1 MEVVRIVAFQ
11 LEKMSKPLKIS
22 EQAAVQMPMKTVA
35 SLIMMVAIGTWAY
48 FGLHETLNNHA
59 TKIELMQKDLE
70 QNSEFRIKYPRGELG
85 QSSGE
90 AELFM
95 LVEHMAG
102 LIESMD
108 EELKGMRNNKINID
122 FLKEQ
127 VAKLQVDV
135 EKLIRN
141 GNGAH

>member
-1 MEVVRIVAFQ
+1 M
-11 LEKMSKPLKIS
+11 KIS
-22 EQAAVQMPMKTVA
+22 ENTAISMPMKNLISIIAAVA
-35 SLIMMVAIGTWAY
+35 VGVWAY
-48 FGLHETLNNHA
+48 FGIVETLNKHS
-59 TKIELMQKDLE
+59 TTLELMQKDLE
-70 QNSEFRIKYPRGELG
+70 ANSEFRIKYPRGELG

-127 VAKLQVDV
+127 VSKLQIDV

-141 GNGAH
+141 GNGEH

>member
-1 MEVVRIVAFQ
+1 M
-11 LEKMSKPLKIS
+11 KIS
-22 EQAAVQMPMKTVA
+22 DKTSVSMPMKNLISIIGAVA
-35 SLIMMVAIGTWAY
+35 VGVWAY
-48 FGLHETLNNHA
+48 FGVVETLNKHS
-59 TKIELMQKDLE
+59 TKLELFEKDLS
-70 QNSEFRIKYPRGELG
+70 QNTEFRIKYPRGELG

-108 EELKGMRNNKINID
+108 EELKNMRNNKINID

-127 VAKLQVDV
+127 VSKLQADV

-141 GNGAH
+141 GNGEH

>member
-1 MEVVRIVAFQ
+1 
-11 LEKMSKPLKIS
+11 MSKKPLTIS
-22 EQAAVQMPMKTVA
+22 ESAAVQMPMKTVA
-35 SLIMMVAIGTWAY
+35 SLIALVAIGPWAY

-95 LVEHMAG
+95 LVEHMSG

-127 VAKLQVDV
+127 VSKLQVDV
-135 EKLIRN
+135 EKLIRK
-141 GNGAH
+141 NGAH

>member
-1 MEVVRIVAFQ
+1 
-11 LEKMSKPLKIS
+11 MSKPLKIS

-127 VAKLQVDV
+127 VSKLQEDV

-141 GNGAH
+141 GSGAH

>member
-1 MEVVRIVAFQ
+1 
-11 LEKMSKPLKIS
+11 MSNKPLKIS

-35 SLIMMVAIGTWAY
+35 SLIAMVAIGTWAY
-48 FGLHETLNNHA
+48 FGLHETLNRHS
-59 TKIELMQKDLE
+59 TQIELMQKDLE

-95 LVEHMAG
+95 LVEHLSSVVEA
-102 LIESMD
+102 LDTEI
-108 EELKGMRNNKINID
+108 KGMRNNAVNID
-122 FLKEQ
+122 FLKSRTE
-127 VAKLQVDV
+127 KLTEDV

-141 GNGAH
+141 GSGHE

>member
-1 MEVVRIVAFQ
+1 MKVSENTNVSLPIRNLLAIVA
-11 LEKMSKPLKIS
+11 
-22 EQAAVQMPMKTVA
+22 AVAVG
-35 SLIMMVAIGTWAY
+35 VWAY
-48 FGLHETLNNHA
+48 FGVVERLNKLETQSVLLEKDMGSEDERLHNEV
-59 TKIELMQKDLE
+59 TKNTD
-70 QNSEFRIKYPRGELG
+70 FRIKYPRGELG

-108 EELKGMRNNKINID
+108 EELKGMRNNRINID

-127 VAKLQVDV
+127 VGKLQVDV

-141 GNGAH
+141 GNGH

>member
-1 MEVVRIVAFQ
+1 MA
-11 LEKMSKPLKIS
+11 LKIS
-22 EQAAVQMPMKTVA
+22 DEARVQMPMKTVA
-35 SLIMMVAIGTWAY
+35 SLIALVAIGTWAY
-48 FGLHETLNNHA
+48 FGIIETLNKH
-59 TKIELMQKDLE
+59 TTTLELMSKDLA

-127 VAKLQVDV
+127 VSKLQMDV

-141 GNGAH
+141 GSGGHQ

>member
-1 MEVVRIVAFQ
+1 M
-11 LEKMSKPLKIS
+11 PLKIS
-22 EQAAVQMPMKTVA
+22 EEAKVQMPMKTVA
-35 SLIMMVAIGTWAY
+35 SLIAMVAIGTWAY
-48 FGLHETLNNHA
+48 FGLHETLNAHS

-85 QSSGE
+85 QSAGE

-127 VAKLQVDV
+127 VEKLQVDV

-141 GNGAH
+141 GNGH

>member
-1 MEVVRIVAFQ
+1 MA
-11 LEKMSKPLKIS
+11 LKIS
-22 EQAAVQMPMKTVA
+22 DEAKVQMPMKTVA
-35 SLIMMVAIGTWAY
+35 SLIALVAIGTWAF
-48 FGLHETLNNHA
+48 FGVQETLNKHS
-59 TKIELMQKDLE
+59 TQLELMQKDLE

-95 LVEHMAG
+95 LVEHMSG

-127 VAKLQVDV
+127 VSKLQVDV

-141 GNGAH
+141 GNGEH

>member
-1 MEVVRIVAFQ
+1 MA
-11 LEKMSKPLKIS
+11 LKIS
-22 EQAAVQMPMKTVA
+22 DEARVQMPMKTVA
-35 SLIMMVAIGTWAY
+35 SLIALVAIGTWAY
-48 FGLHETLNNHA
+48 FGIIETLNKH
-59 TKIELMQKDLE
+59 TTTLELMSKDLE

-127 VAKLQVDV
+127 VSKLQEDV

-141 GNGAH
+141 GNGKH

>member
-1 MEVVRIVAFQ
+1 M
-11 LEKMSKPLKIS
+11 KIS
-22 EQAAVQMPMKTVA
+22 ENTSVSMPMKNLISIVIAVA
-35 SLIMMVAIGTWAY
+35 VGVWAY
-48 FGLHETLNNHA
+48 FGVVETLNKHS
-59 TKIELMQKDLE
+59 TTLELMSKDLE
-70 QNSEFRIKYPRGELG
+70 ANSEFRIKYPRGELG

-127 VAKLQVDV
+127 VSKLQEDV

-141 GNGAH
+141 GSGH

>member
-1 MEVVRIVAFQ
+1 M
-11 LEKMSKPLKIS
+11 KIS
-22 EQAAVQMPMKTVA
+22 ENTAVSMPMKNLISIVIAVA
-35 SLIMMVAIGTWAY
+35 VGVWAY
-48 FGLHETLNNHA
+48 FGIVETLNKHS
-59 TKIELMQKDLE
+59 TQLELMTKDLE
-70 QNSEFRIKYPRGELG
+70 ANSEFRIKYPRGELG

-127 VAKLQVDV
+127 VSKLQIDV

-141 GNGAH
+141 GNGEH

>member
-1 MEVVRIVAFQ
+1 
-11 LEKMSKPLKIS
+11 MSNKPLKIS

-35 SLIMMVAIGTWAY
+35 SLIAMVAIGTWAY
-48 FGLHETLNNHA
+48 FGLHETLNRHS
-59 TKIELMQKDLE
+59 TQIELMQKDLE

-95 LVEHMAG
+95 LVEH
-102 LIESMD
+102 LSSVVEDLDTEI
-108 EELKGMRNNKINID
+108 KGMRNNAVNID
-122 FLKEQ
+122 FLKSRTE
-127 VAKLQVDV
+127 KLTEDV

-141 GNGAH
+141 GSGHE

>member
-1 MEVVRIVAFQ
+1 
-11 LEKMSKPLKIS
+11 MSNKPLKIS

-35 SLIMMVAIGTWAY
+35 SLIALVAIGTWAY
-48 FGLHETLNNHA
+48 FGLHETLNAHS

-70 QNSEFRIKYPRGELG
+70 HNTEFRIKYPRGELG

-127 VAKLQVDV
+127 VSKLQVDV

-141 GNGAH
+141 GNGDH

>member
-1 MEVVRIVAFQ
+1 MA
-11 LEKMSKPLKIS
+11 LKIS
-22 EQAAVQMPMKTVA
+22 DEAKVQMPMKTVA
-35 SLIMMVAIGTWAY
+35 SLIALVAIGTWAF
-48 FGLHETLNNHA
+48 FGVQETLNKHS
-59 TKIELMQKDLE
+59 TQLELMQKDLE

-95 LVEHMAG
+95 LVEHMSG

-127 VAKLQVDV
+127 VSKLQTDV
-135 EKLIRN
+135 EKIIRN
-141 GNGAH
+141 GNGEH

>member
-1 MEVVRIVAFQ
+1 MQ
-11 LEKMSKPLKIS
+11 TKEKMKIS
-22 EQAAVQMPMKTVA
+22 ENTAVSMPMKNLISIIAAVA
-35 SLIMMVAIGTWAY
+35 VGVWAY
-48 FGLHETLNNHA
+48 FGIVETLNKHS
-59 TKIELMQKDLE
+59 TTLELMQKDLE
-70 QNSEFRIKYPRGELG
+70 ANSEFRIKYPRGELG

-108 EELKGMRNNKINID
+108 EELKGMRNNRINID

-127 VAKLQVDV
+127 VSKLQKDV

-141 GNGAH
+141 GNGTH

>member
-1 MEVVRIVAFQ
+1 
-11 LEKMSKPLKIS
+11 MSNKPLKIS

-35 SLIMMVAIGTWAY
+35 SLIAMVAIGTWAY
-48 FGLHETLNNHA
+48 FGLHETLNKHS
-59 TKIELMQKDLE
+59 TQIELMQKDLE

-95 LVEHMAG
+95 LVEHIAG
-102 LIESMD
+102 LLEDIDAEVKS
-108 EELKGMRNNKINID
+108 MRNNAVNIE
-122 FLKEQ
+122 FLQERTK
-127 VAKLQVDV
+127 KLTEEV

-141 GNGAH
+141 GSGH